1 MRELKIDPELRDLL
15 PPLTSEEYKQL
26 EKNII
31 ENGFDRNF
39 PIMEWQGFIVDGHN
53 RYDICR
59 KHNIEPIIGTLA
71 YKTKEEVMEWML
83 DIQLGRRNLTPIQ
96 KIAITEKYRPIYEK
110 QAKENK
116 QNAMMIARQNNE
128 NNKNEQFSQISSTTV
143 DSKNKID
150 VRAKLA
156 ETAGVSTDTYS
167 KGKKILDSDNEKLK
181 QEVLSGEKSINAGY
195 KELTGKKE
203 NKKEET
209 RNTDVQINMDNKK
222 EKRIVEN
229 GVILLPEN
237 SEENKIVNDICRRMK
252 SGDADWDKIN
262 NDMELNNIKQIIND
276 NIDISISYIRSN
288 LDFDNFNSSD
298 LEHLREIIND
308 ATEKM
313 NTLMKDMEELVNE

>member
-26 EKNII
+26 EKNIV

-53 RYDICR
+53 RYDICK
-59 KHNIEPIIGTLA
+59 KHHIEPIIGTLA

-110 QAKENK
+110 QAKENQSK
-116 QNAMMIARQNNE
+116 AVSEA
-128 NNKNEQFSQISSTTV
+128 NKNRNNPYLPNLVNMDRDSVDTTKKL
-143 DSKNKID
+143 S
-150 VRAKLA
+150 KLA
-156 ETAGVSTDTYS
+156 GVGKETYRMGA
-167 KGKKILDSDNEKLK
+167 KILNSDNEKLK

-195 KELTGKKE
+195 RELTGKKE
-203 NKKEET
+203 NKKEEIK
-209 RNTDVQINMDNKK
+209 NTNSQNNIENKK
-222 EKRIVEN
+222 EKRVVEN

-237 SEENKIVNDICRRMK
+237 SEENKMANDICRRMK

-262 NDMELNNIKQIIND
+262 NDMELNNIKQIVND

-288 LDFDNFNSSD
+288 LNFDNFNSSN
-298 LEHLREIIND
+298 LERLREIINE
-308 ATEKM
+308 ANEKM
-313 NTLMKDMEELVNE
+313 NILMKDMEELVNE

>member
-26 EKNII
+26 EKNIV

-53 RYDICR
+53 RYDICK

-110 QAKENK
+110 QAKEK
-116 QNAMMIARQNNE
+116 QSDAGKNYGNGTEKLPPKLGEAKKSKENE
-128 NNKNEQFSQISSTTV
+128 TNTKLS
-143 DSKNKID
+143 
-150 VRAKLA
+150 KLA
-156 ETAGVSTDTYS
+156 GVGKETYRMGA
-167 KGKKILDSDNEKLK
+167 KILNSDNEKLK

-195 KELTGKKE
+195 KELTDKKE
-203 NKKEET
+203 NKKEEIK
-209 RNTDVQINMDNKK
+209 NTASQSNMDNKK
-222 EKRIVEN
+222 EKRVVEN

-237 SEENKIVNDICRRMK
+237 SEENKMANDICRRMK

-262 NDMELNNIKQIIND
+262 NDMELNNIKQIVND

-288 LDFDNFNSSD
+288 LNFDNFNSSN
-298 LEHLREIIND
+298 LERLREIINE
-308 ATEKM
+308 ANEKM
-313 NTLMKDMEELVNE
+313 NILMKDMEELVNE